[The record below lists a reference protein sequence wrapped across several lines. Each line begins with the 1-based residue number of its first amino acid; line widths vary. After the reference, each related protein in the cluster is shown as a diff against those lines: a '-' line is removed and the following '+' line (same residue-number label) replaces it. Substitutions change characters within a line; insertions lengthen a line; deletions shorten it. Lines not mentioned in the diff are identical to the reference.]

1 MNLNQLRQFYI
12 FFLKGINKCLF
23 PLGGKRQL
31 SHLSSANLHW
41 FRDSALGSQILLT
54 GTIIRYQRETT
65 GGKREQSLKQTP
77 PHSQTEGGGHL
88 SPVSEQADPPLA
100 GGYDFFYLWRCVMYR
115 LSETPPA
122 STTVTWVHVL
132 GHLIKKLSEQLNCY
146 FEQFL
151 VFNYKSCTLYIIA
164 DPFPKHTVSL

>member
-77 PHSQTEGGGHL
+77 PHSQTEGGG
-88 SPVSEQADPPLA
+88 APLA
-100 GGYDFFYLWRCVMYR
+100 SLRASRSAPRWWLWLLLSVEMRNVQAVRDPTGFYNRNMSARIGTLDK
-115 LSETPPA
+115 ETFWA
-122 STTVTWVHVL
+122 T
-132 GHLIKKLSEQLNCY
+132 QLLLRAI
-146 FEQFL
+146 FGL
-151 VFNYKSCTLYIIA
+151 
-164 DPFPKHTVSL
+164 